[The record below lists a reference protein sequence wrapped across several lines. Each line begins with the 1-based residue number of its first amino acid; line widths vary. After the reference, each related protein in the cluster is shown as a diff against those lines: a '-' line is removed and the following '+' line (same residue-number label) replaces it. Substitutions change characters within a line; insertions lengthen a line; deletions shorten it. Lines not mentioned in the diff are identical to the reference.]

1 MQFAKTLVQTGDAP
15 SDIHTTGHHP
25 SSRVGAVVNALA
37 LALRHTLWVR
47 VL

>member
-1 MQFAKTLVQTGDAP
+1 MPFAKTLVQTREAP

-25 SSRVGAVVNALA
+25 SSRVGVVVNALA
-37 LALRHTLWVR
+37 LALRQTLRAR